1 MKYTKNIIISQIQF
15 KYNITKKQAENMYNE
30 FDKTDDTDLLAS
42 VLFKPEYMAT
52 DVVALCY

>member
-30 FDKTDDTDLLAS
+30 FDKTDDTDILAS
-42 VLFKPEYMAT
+42 VLFKPQYRTA
-52 DVVALCY
+52 DVAALSY

>member
-52 DVVALCY
+52 DVVALSY

>member
-30 FDKTDDTDLLAS
+30 FDKTDDTDILAS

-52 DVVALCY
+52 DVVALSY

>member
-30 FDKTDDTDLLAS
+30 FDKTDDTDILAS
-42 VLFKPEYMAT
+42 VLFKPEYTAA
-52 DVVALCY
+52 DVAALSY